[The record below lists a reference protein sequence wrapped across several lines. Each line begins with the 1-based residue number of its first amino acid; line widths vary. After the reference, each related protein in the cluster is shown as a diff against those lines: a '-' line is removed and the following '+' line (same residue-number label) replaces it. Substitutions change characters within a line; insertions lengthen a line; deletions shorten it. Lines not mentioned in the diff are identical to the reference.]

1 MKALMISAM
10 QSGAG
15 KTVMSCA
22 LMAAL
27 KRRGLRVLAFKSG
40 PDYIDPMFHSRV
52 LGVES
57 RNLDL
62 FLQGEAGVRRS
73 FAFCQGDAA
82 LVEGAMGY
90 YDGLNGGTEASA
102 WDLAR
107 ILFLQ
112 TVLMLRPK
120 GSGITLAAQ
129 VCGMRSFR
137 RESRIAGL
145 LLCDCS
151 EPQAKSLTGILE
163 RECGLPVLGYLPPM
177 EEARLDSR
185 HLGLLTAA
193 EIGDFQERF
202 DRIAEQIEKSVDL
215 DRLLDLAAE
224 LDPAAG
230 NRQPGRIPPAYVPA
244 GPIQP
249 GTGKPDKTPP
259 CCRIAVARD
268 EAFCFHYADNL
279 EALRQAGAELVFF
292 SPLHDSDLPEA
303 EGLWLCGGYPEL
315 YARQLS
321 ENETIRRE
329 IRDRVLSGC
338 PTVAECGGFLYL
350 QESLENPEGTAWP
363 MCGALPGGGYKTG
376 RLQRFGYLKLSAS
389 TDSLLF
395 RAGEQ
400 IPSHEFHYWD
410 SSENGA
416 DLLAEKA
423 DGRSWRCGRVSDT
436 MYAGF
441 PHLHFGGALPL
452 AERFVKACSE
462 HEEHENN

>member
-1 MKALMISAM
+1 MKALMIGAM

-73 FAFCQGDAA
+73 FASCQGDVA
-82 LVEGAMGY
+82 LAEGAMGY

-102 WDLAR
+102 WELAGILDLP
-107 ILFLQ
+107 
-112 TVLMLRPK
+112 TVLVLRPK

-129 VCGMRSFR
+129 VCGMRTFR
-137 RESRIAGL
+137 PESRIAGL

-151 EPQAKSLTGILE
+151 GRRAESLKMILE

-177 EEARLDSR
+177 EEARLESR
-185 HLGLLTAA
+185 HLGLLTAD
-193 EIGDFQERF
+193 EIEDFQTRF
-202 DRIAEQIEKSVDL
+202 DRIAEQTENSVDL
-215 DRLLDLAAE
+215 DRLLALAAE
-224 LDPAAG
+224 NGSAVGNKQPGSEKFRQKAG
-230 NRQPGRIPPAYVPA
+230 NTR
-244 GPIQP
+244 
-249 GTGKPDKTPP
+249 P

-279 EALRQAGAELVFF
+279 EALRQAGAALMFF
-292 SPLHDSDLPEA
+292 SPLHDSHVPEA

-321 ENETIRRE
+321 ENKNIQRE
-329 IRDRVLSGC
+329 IRERVLRGC

-350 QESLENPEGTAWP
+350 QESLEDPEGTAWP
-363 MCGALPGGGYKTG
+363 MCGALPGCGYKTG
-376 RLQRFGYLKLSAS
+376 RLQRFGYLKLKAEA
-389 TDSLLF
+389 DSLLF

-400 IPSHEFHYWD
+400 IPVHEFHYWD
-410 SSENGA
+410 SSENGT

-423 DGRSWRCGRVSDT
+423 DGRSWRCGQVSDT
-436 MYAGF
+436 LYAGF
-441 PHLHFGGALPL
+441 PHLHFGGELPL
-452 AERFVKACSE
+452 AERFVKACSKYE
-462 HEEHENN
+462 KHENN

>member
-1 MKALMISAM
+1 MKALMIGAM

-27 KRRGLRVLAFKSG
+27 KQRGLSVQAFKSG

-73 FAFCQGDAA
+73 FASRQGDVA
-82 LVEGAMGY
+82 LIEGAMGY

-102 WDLAR
+102 WELAGT
-107 ILFLQ
+107 LALP
-112 TVLMLRPK
+112 TVLVLRPK

-129 VCGMRSFR
+129 VCGMRIFR
-137 RESRIAGL
+137 PESRIAGL

-151 EPQAKSLTGILE
+151 ARQAESLKGILE

-177 EEARLDSR
+177 EEARLESR
-185 HLGLLTAA
+185 HLGLLTAD
-193 EIGDFQERF
+193 EIEDFQARF
-202 DRIAEQIEKSVDL
+202 DRIAEQTENSVDL
-215 DRLLDLAAE
+215 DRLLALAAE
-224 LDPAAG
+224 TGSAVG
-230 NRQPGRIPPAYVPA
+230 NEQSGNEKFRQKACNTRPW
-244 GPIQP
+244 
-249 GTGKPDKTPP
+249 
-259 CCRIAVARD
+259 CRIAVARD

-279 EALRQAGAELVFF
+279 EALRQAGAALMFF
-292 SPLHDSDLPEA
+292 SPLHDSHVPEA

-321 ENETIRRE
+321 ENETVRIEVRE
-329 IRDRVLSGC
+329 RVLRGC

-350 QESLENPEGTAWP
+350 QESLEDPEGTAWP
-363 MCGALPGGGYKTG
+363 MCGALPGCGYKTG
-376 RLQRFGYLKLSAS
+376 RLQRFGYLKLKAEA
-389 TDSLLF
+389 DSLLF
-395 RAGEQ
+395 RKGEQ
-400 IPSHEFHYWD
+400 IPVHEFHYWD
-410 SSENGA
+410 SSENGT

-423 DGRSWRCGRVSDT
+423 DGRSWHCGRVSDT
-436 MYAGF
+436 LYAGF
-441 PHLHFGGALPL
+441 PHLHFGGELPL
-452 AERFVKACSE
+452 AERFVKACSKYE
-462 HEEHENN
+462 KHENN

>member
-1 MKALMISAM
+1 MKALMIGAM

-73 FAFCQGDAA
+73 FASRQGDVA
-82 LVEGAMGY
+82 LIEGAMGY

-102 WDLAR
+102 WELAGT
-107 ILFLQ
+107 LAVP
-112 TVLMLRPK
+112 TVLVLRPK

-129 VCGMRSFR
+129 VCGMQTFR
-137 RESRIAGL
+137 PESRIAGL

-151 EPQAKSLTGILE
+151 ARQAESLKGILE
-163 RECGLPVLGYLPPM
+163 RECELPVLGYLPPM
-177 EEARLDSR
+177 EEARLESR
-185 HLGLLTAA
+185 HLGLLTAD
-193 EIGDFQERF
+193 EIEDFQARF
-202 DRIAEQIEKSVDL
+202 DHIAEQTENSVDL
-215 DRLLDLAAE
+215 DRLLALAAE
-224 LDPAAG
+224 NDPVFG
-230 NRQPGRIPPAYVPA
+230 NEQSGSEKFRQKASNTR
-244 GPIQP
+244 
-249 GTGKPDKTPP
+249 P

-292 SPLHDSDLPEA
+292 SPLHNSHVPEA

-321 ENETIRRE
+321 ENKIIQRGVRE
-329 IRDRVLSGC
+329 RVFRGY

-350 QESLENPEGTAWP
+350 QESLEDPEGTAWP
-363 MCGALPGGGYKTG
+363 MCGALPGCGYKTG
-376 RLQRFGYLKLSAS
+376 RLQRFGYLKLKAEA
-389 TDSLLF
+389 DSLLF

-400 IPSHEFHYWD
+400 IPVHEFHYWD
-410 SSENGA
+410 SSENGT

-423 DGRSWRCGRVSDT
+423 DGRSWRCGQVSDT
-436 MYAGF
+436 LYAGF
-441 PHLHFGGALPL
+441 PHLHFGGELPL
-452 AERFVKACSE
+452 AERFVKACAE
-462 HEEHENN
+462 YEKHDKN

>member
-1 MKALMISAM
+1 MKALMIGAM

-73 FAFCQGDAA
+73 FASCQGDVA
-82 LVEGAMGY
+82 LAEGAMGY

-102 WDLAR
+102 WELAGTLDLP
-107 ILFLQ
+107 
-112 TVLMLRPK
+112 TVLVLRPK

-129 VCGMRSFR
+129 VCGMRTFR
-137 RESRIAGL
+137 PESRIAGL

-151 EPQAKSLTGILE
+151 GRRAESLKMILE

-177 EEARLDSR
+177 EEARLESR
-185 HLGLLTAA
+185 HLGLLTAD
-193 EIGDFQERF
+193 EIEDFQARF
-202 DRIAEQIEKSVDL
+202 DRIAEQTENSVDL
-215 DRLLDLAAE
+215 DRLLALAVE
-224 LDPAAG
+224 TDPVFG
-230 NRQPGRIPPAYVPA
+230 NGQSGSEKFRQKACNTR
-244 GPIQP
+244 
-249 GTGKPDKTPP
+249 P

-292 SPLHDSDLPEA
+292 SPLHNSHVPEA

-321 ENETIRRE
+321 ENETVRIEVRE
-329 IRDRVLSGC
+329 RVLRGC

-350 QESLENPEGTAWP
+350 QESLEDPEGTAWP
-363 MCGALPGGGYKTG
+363 MCGALPGCGYKTG
-376 RLQRFGYLKLSAS
+376 RLQRLGYLKLKAEA
-389 TDSLLF
+389 DSLLF

-400 IPSHEFHYWD
+400 IPVHEFHYWD
-410 SSENGA
+410 SSENGT

-436 MYAGF
+436 LYAGF
-441 PHLHFGGALPL
+441 PHLHFGGELPL
-452 AERFVKACSE
+452 AERFVKACSKYE
-462 HEEHENN
+462 KHENN

>member
-1 MKALMISAM
+1 MKALMIGAM

-27 KRRGLRVLAFKSG
+27 KRRGLHVLAFKSG

-73 FAFCQGDAA
+73 FASCQGDVA
-82 LVEGAMGY
+82 LAEGAMGY

-102 WDLAR
+102 WELAGTLDLP
-107 ILFLQ
+107 
-112 TVLMLRPK
+112 TVLVLRPK

-129 VCGMRSFR
+129 VCGMRTFR
-137 RESRIAGL
+137 PESRIAGL

-151 EPQAKSLTGILE
+151 GRRAESLKMILE

-177 EEARLDSR
+177 EEARLESR
-185 HLGLLTAA
+185 HLGLLTAD
-193 EIGDFQERF
+193 EIEDFQTRF
-202 DRIAEQIEKSVDL
+202 DRIAEQTENSVDL
-215 DRLLDLAAE
+215 DRLLALAAE
-224 LDPAAG
+224 NGSAVGNKQTGSEKFRQKAG
-230 NRQPGRIPPAYVPA
+230 NTR
-244 GPIQP
+244 
-249 GTGKPDKTPP
+249 P

-279 EALRQAGAELVFF
+279 EALRQAGAALMFF
-292 SPLHDSDLPEA
+292 SPLHDSHVPEA

-321 ENETIRRE
+321 ENKTIQRE
-329 IRDRVLSGC
+329 IRERVLRGC

-350 QESLENPEGTAWP
+350 QESLEDPEGTAWP
-363 MCGALPGGGYKTG
+363 MCGALPGCGYKTG
-376 RLQRFGYLKLSAS
+376 RLQRFGYLKLKAEA
-389 TDSLLF
+389 DSLLF

-400 IPSHEFHYWD
+400 IPVHEFHYWD
-410 SSENGA
+410 SSENGT

-436 MYAGF
+436 LYAGF
-441 PHLHFGGALPL
+441 PHLHFGGELPL
-452 AERFVKACSE
+452 AERFVKACSKYE
-462 HEEHENN
+462 KHENN

>member
-1 MKALMISAM
+1 MKALMIGAM

-57 RNLDL
+57 LNLDL

-73 FAFCQGDAA
+73 FASCQGDVA
-82 LVEGAMGY
+82 LAEGAMGY

-102 WDLAR
+102 WELAGILDLP
-107 ILFLQ
+107 
-112 TVLMLRPK
+112 TVLVLRPK

-129 VCGMRSFR
+129 VCGMRTFR
-137 RESRIAGL
+137 PESRIAGL

-151 EPQAKSLTGILE
+151 GRRAESLKMILE

-177 EEARLDSR
+177 EEARLESR
-185 HLGLLTAA
+185 HLGLLTAD
-193 EIGDFQERF
+193 EIEDFQTRF
-202 DRIAEQIEKSVDL
+202 DRIAEQTENSVDL
-215 DRLLDLAAE
+215 DRLLALAAE
-224 LDPAAG
+224 TGSAVG
-230 NRQPGRIPPAYVPA
+230 NKQPGSEKFRQKADN
-244 GPIQP
+244 
-249 GTGKPDKTPP
+249 TRP

-279 EALRQAGAELVFF
+279 EALRQAGAALMFF
-292 SPLHDSDLPEA
+292 SPLHDSHVPEA

-321 ENETIRRE
+321 ENKTIQRE
-329 IRDRVLSGC
+329 IRERVLRGC

-350 QESLENPEGTAWP
+350 QESLEDPEGTAWP
-363 MCGALPGGGYKTG
+363 MCGALPGCGYKTG
-376 RLQRFGYLKLSAS
+376 RLQRFGYLKLKAEA
-389 TDSLLF
+389 DSLLF

-400 IPSHEFHYWD
+400 IPVHEFHYWD
-410 SSENGA
+410 SSENGT

-423 DGRSWRCGRVSDT
+423 DGRSWRCGWVSDT
-436 MYAGF
+436 LYAGF
-441 PHLHFGGALPL
+441 PHLHFGGELPL
-452 AERFVKACSE
+452 AERFVKACAE
-462 HEEHENN
+462 YEKHNKN

>member
-1 MKALMISAM
+1 MKALMIGAM

-27 KRRGLRVLAFKSG
+27 KQRGLCVQAFKSG

-73 FAFCQGDAA
+73 FASRQGD
-82 LVEGAMGY
+82 LVLIEGAMGY

-102 WDLAR
+102 WELAGT
-107 ILFLQ
+107 LALP
-112 TVLMLRPK
+112 TVLVLRPK

-129 VCGMRSFR
+129 VCGMRIFR
-137 RESRIAGL
+137 PESRIAGL

-151 EPQAKSLTGILE
+151 ARRAESLKMILE

-177 EEARLDSR
+177 EEARLESR
-185 HLGLLTAA
+185 HLGLLTAD
-193 EIGDFQERF
+193 EIEDFQARF
-202 DRIAEQIEKSVDL
+202 DRIAEQTENRVDL
-215 DRLLDLAAE
+215 DRLLALAAE
-224 LDPAAG
+224 TDPVFGNGQSWSEKFRQKAG
-230 NRQPGRIPPAYVPA
+230 NTR
-244 GPIQP
+244 
-249 GTGKPDKTPP
+249 P

-268 EAFCFHYADNL
+268 EAICFHYADNL

-292 SPLHDSDLPEA
+292 SPLHNSHVPEA

-321 ENETIRRE
+321 ENETVRIEVRE
-329 IRDRVLSGC
+329 RVLRGC

-350 QESLENPEGTAWP
+350 QESLEDPEGTAWP
-363 MCGALPGGGYKTG
+363 MCGALPGCGYKTG
-376 RLQRFGYLKLSAS
+376 RLQRFGYLKLKAEA
-389 TDSLLF
+389 DSLLF

-400 IPSHEFHYWD
+400 IPVHEFHYWD
-410 SSENGA
+410 SSENGT

-436 MYAGF
+436 LYAGF
-441 PHLHFGGALPL
+441 PHLHFGGELPL
-452 AERFVKACSE
+452 AERFVKACSKYE
-462 HEEHENN
+462 KHENN